1 VIDAGSGSRMARLR
15 QTILLLFFERK
26 FLNALFLHP
35 FFEKFLKQAWRR
47 LFKDLL
53 TRNLRDASYNP

>member
-1 VIDAGSGSRMARLR
+1 MARLR
-15 QTILLLFFERK
+15 QPILLLFLKENFK
-26 FLNALFLHP
+26 TLFLHP
-35 FFEKFLKQAWRR
+35 FFEKFLKLARRR